1 MNALID
7 FENEYLKSVLPILLY
22 DHTTGKNIIWGTD
35 GEGHKASDEITIDD
49 VKNICPRVLKR
60 LGEQKKR
67 TRNKAE
73 VFTPT
78 HICKK
83 MNDLL
88 DEDRKDV
95 EWFVYIRQTVL
106 EITCGEAPFIASRY
120 DTTTGEMIPVPERIG
135 ILERKLRRIPEGLG
149 CYDDQML
156 FCCICEALLYT
167 YGYEYQ
173 GDNLLLARCN
183 VFLTVL
189 EHVSWRNRGVKD
201 NFSTDSMNE
210 FANIISWNFWQMD
223 GLTGCVP
230 GTNIPC
236 VITVWDNG
244 WKQVLFNDLK
254 KESESSNETSSNRN
268 HL

>member
-1 MNALID
+1 MNTLVD
-7 FENEYLKSVLPILLY
+7 FENEYLKSVLPILLH

-35 GEGHKASDEITIDD
+35 GEGHKASDEITLND

-60 LGEQKKR
+60 LDEQKKR

-95 EWFVYIRQTVL
+95 KWFVYIRQTVL

-120 DTTTGEMIPVPERIG
+120 DTTTGEMIPVSKRIG
-135 ILERKLRRIPEGLG
+135 ILDRKLSRIPECPA
-149 CYDDQML
+149 CYNDPML
-156 FCCICEALLYT
+156 FGYICEALLST

-189 EHVSWRNRGVKD
+189 EHVSWRNGGVQD
-201 NFSTDSMNE
+201 NFSTDSMNK
-210 FANIISWNFWQMD
+210 FANIISRNFWQMD

-236 VITVWDNG
+236 VIIDWENDD
-244 WKQVLFNDLK
+244 KQVLFNDLK
-254 KESESSNETSSNRN
+254 KESEPNNEAAGNGNR
-268 HL
+268 L

>member
-1 MNALID
+1 MNALVD
-7 FENEYLKSVLPILLY
+7 FENEYLKIVLPILLR
-22 DHTTGKNIIWGTD
+22 DHTTGKNIIWGID
-35 GEGHKASDEITIDD
+35 GEGHKASDEITVDD

-60 LGEQKKR
+60 LDEQKKR

-88 DEDRKDV
+88 EDDRRKGSWED
-95 EWFVYIRQTVL
+95 YITQTVL

-120 DTTTGEMIPVPERIG
+120 DTTTGEIIPISDRIG
-135 ILERKLRRIPEGLG
+135 LLDRKLHEVSKHTSNVTEW
-149 CYDDQML
+149 YEKAFD
-156 FCCICEALLYT
+156 ALCTT

-173 GDNLLLARCN
+173 GDNLSLARCN
-183 VFLTVL
+183 VFLDCVEHFYNRFNDRTISIGLIMTCATVI
-189 EHVSWRNRGVKD
+189 
-201 NFSTDSMNE
+201 T
-210 FANIISWNFWQMD
+210 WNFWQMD

-236 VITVWDNG
+236 VITDWKNDG
-244 WKQVLFNDLK
+244 KQVLFNDLK
-254 KESESSNETSSNRN
+254 KEG
-268 HL
+268 

>member
-1 MNALID
+1 MSTLVD
-7 FENEYLKSVLPILLY
+7 FDNEYLKSVLPILLR

-60 LGEQKKR
+60 LEEQKKR

-78 HICKK
+78 HICKQ

-95 EWFVYIRQTVL
+95 AWYVYVRQTVL

-135 ILERKLRRIPEGLG
+135 ILDRKLHRIPECPGDV
-149 CYDDQML
+149 DDPML
-156 FCCICEALLYT
+156 VGYIYEALLYT

-189 EHVSWRNRGVKD
+189 EHVSWRNRGAKY
-201 NFSTDSMNE
+201 NFSTNSANE
-210 FANIISWNFWQMD
+210 FAKIIAWNFWQMD

-236 VITVWDNG
+236 VITVWDNE

-254 KESESSNETSSNRN
+254 EME
-268 HL
+268 